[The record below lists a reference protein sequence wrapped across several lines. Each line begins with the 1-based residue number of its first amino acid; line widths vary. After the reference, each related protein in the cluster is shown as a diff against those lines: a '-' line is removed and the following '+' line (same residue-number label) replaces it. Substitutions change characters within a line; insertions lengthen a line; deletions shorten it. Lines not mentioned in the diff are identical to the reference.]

1 MAEFSAPEIQVNAN
15 GWGPCQVPEK
25 FKDMPYQPFG
35 KTDRLGK
42 VSDWTGATYTDRK
55 YANKYTSTFASN
67 HQYTYYYEDDDTS
80 YENPVFDKRRDA
92 SVKVGEDWNIL
103 REIDFSQLAT
113 LRMNEL
119 PRGEDLYTCGSVEA
133 YDSTYDRIT
142 PKNERPMKKSSA
154 DRNFN
159 TCADT
164 TTDDPIIRESRHKG
178 QVFATDHILA
188 TLMTAGRSVIPWDII
203 VRRIGDKLF
212 FDKRAT
218 SNIDKISV
226 NETANDPPSE
236 ENNTG
241 INDPRNLTL
250 EATYVNKVFG
260 QQCLRQGEWTDL
272 ANKNP
277 YIDPGMKKD
286 RIASAGYRYRKWTLG
301 EYTLV
306 ARTTVD
312 AVVQN
317 KKTGAKGFAIVR
329 ALNEWDSKMTGDW
342 RKKLE
347 QQPGAVLATEMKNNN
362 CKLAKWTCQAVM
374 AGAVLM
380 KLAYI
385 SRNSQRNNREHSVL
399 QVSQFT
405 PSQFAAQ
412 MQLQLE
418 NSWAVL
424 RAIIHECMQLSQGKY
439 LLLKDPNNQKLI
451 LYSIPED
458 TFSSS
463 EDESS
468 DDDEGSNGNIG
479 QCNMASFAHANLV
492 DFDCRHCVWFKR
504 RSTKR
509 LLNQQSPTFQSF
521 GTYVLIALVYIPV
534 YIYKTETSFS
544 ALTALI
550 DFEANYTIVK
560 AYQYTSITSV
570 QMLDSATLFFVFVFS
585 LIFLQRKYSKIH
597 YLLIV
602 VVLGGVALMIYA
614 DVSNS
619 PEDGIGAEWL
629 GSVLVII
636 ACFLY
641 ATSNT
646 AMEYIVKHSQNGTLM
661 PVAFF
666 LTSAVFTN
674 LGLLTAD
681 VYALIFGIFVFDEN
695 FDYFYLISY
704 FVIFGGL
711 LGFHIETW
719 RFEKRIKNEPKDA
732 EDLVQQNEEND
743 DDSTTDSR
751 LEFAE
756 L

>member
-1 MAEFSAPEIQVNAN
+1 MADFIAPEIQDNAN

-80 YENPVFDKRRDA
+80 YVLVDNTKTRSHSRFPFSRRGQRARSAWAGRGGNNNWGNRDNRQWNNNRGGRGGRWNSRNGRYGNRRFMNDKRRDA
-92 SVKVGEDWNIL
+92 SVKVGEDWTIL

-113 LRMNEL
+113 LRMNDL
-119 PRGEDLYTCGSVEA
+119 PRGEDLYTCGSVET
-133 YDSTYDRIT
+133 YDSAYDRIT
-142 PKNERPMKKSSA
+142 PKNERPMKKSAA

-178 QVFATDHILA
+178 QVFATDHIMA

-218 SNIDKISV
+218 SSIDKISV

-260 QQCLRQGEWTDL
+260 QQCLKQGEWTDL

-286 RIASAGYRYRKWTLG
+286 RIASAAYRYRKWTLG
-301 EYTLV
+301 EYNLV

-380 KLAYI
+380 KIAYI

-468 DDDEGSNGNIG
+468 DDDEDEEESDKEGS
-479 QCNMASFAHANLV
+479 
-492 DFDCRHCVWFKR
+492 K
-504 RSTKR
+504 K
-509 LLNQQSPTFQSF
+509 
-521 GTYVLIALVYIPV
+521 
-534 YIYKTETSFS
+534 
-544 ALTALI
+544 
-550 DFEANYTIVK
+550 
-560 AYQYTSITSV
+560 
-570 QMLDSATLFFVFVFS
+570 
-585 LIFLQRKYSKIH
+585 
-597 YLLIV
+597 
-602 VVLGGVALMIYA
+602 
-614 DVSNS
+614 
-619 PEDGIGAEWL
+619 
-629 GSVLVII
+629 
-636 ACFLY
+636 
-641 ATSNT
+641 
-646 AMEYIVKHSQNGTLM
+646 
-661 PVAFF
+661 
-666 LTSAVFTN
+666 
-674 LGLLTAD
+674 
-681 VYALIFGIFVFDEN
+681 
-695 FDYFYLISY
+695 
-704 FVIFGGL
+704 
-711 LGFHIETW
+711 
-719 RFEKRIKNEPKDA
+719 
-732 EDLVQQNEEND
+732 
-743 DDSTTDSR
+743 
-751 LEFAE
+751 
-756 L
+756 